1 MGTMQEAQETAILD
15 KTVGQVKILDH
26 ISGLESTRR
35 LKDLVHASTAVRM
48 LITIILTSGTFVLL
62 TFLTSLM

>member
-1 MGTMQEAQETAILD
+1 MGINTQPQKSLM
-15 KTVGQVKILDH
+15 DH
-26 ISGLESTRR
+26 ISGLESTKR

-48 LITIILTSGTFVLL
+48 LITIILISGICVLL

>member
-1 MGTMQEAQETAILD
+1 MGTIRQAQEEANMEINT
-15 KTVGQVKILDH
+15 QVRMRDR

-48 LITIILTSGTFVLL
+48 LITITLISGTFVLL